1 MNQKSQ
7 LPAVD
12 QPHSGNTSLGLV
24 SLVCLVIGNM
34 IGVGVYVSAGYA
46 LSDLRD
52 ARYVLIVWA
61 IAGVHAMCGAVAYAA
76 VAKRFSVSGGEYA
89 ILSRWAHPSLG
100 FVAGW
105 VSIFAGFA
113 APIAAAAIVFA
124 DYALKLNTAD
134 GSQSSSVQW
143 LAITVVVVAALSHW
157 IEIKWNAWVNNL
169 IIALK
174 FVGIAVFIGF
184 GLRWIL
190 SGNGSDGILKSPD
203 ASILSNQDLIWLA
216 LGSFFY
222 TTLAYTGFN
231 ASIYLAGANTNDL
244 ITSTNQPISH
254 KETNAEEHVTPNLEW
269 NRLIAKSM
277 ILACG
282 IVTVIYLALNAIFM
296 YSIPADKLTGAGDRF
311 VGEVAIAIGG
321 NWFGQLTSWLI
332 ILSTGTSVLAMM
344 MTGPHVYLQL
354 ARDLGWASKLS
365 SERTKT
371 RLAITIQT
379 IIACV
384 IIMFSNLSDT
394 ISYLG
399 LTLTACGGLAIA
411 SMWIAQFKGEFREK
425 LHIQWWEHLC
435 AAIYVLG
442 ALTLLVIAF
451 MRPEQHM
458 KFVWSMMTFLAGL
471 VVYGIFRS
479 LRHK

>member
-1 MNQKSQ
+1 
-7 LPAVD
+7 
-12 QPHSGNTSLGLV
+12 
-24 SLVCLVIGNM
+24 M

-46 LSDLRD
+46 LSDLRN
-52 ARYVLIVWA
+52 ARYVLLVWL
-61 IAGVHAMCGAVAYAA
+61 IAGCHAMCGAVAYAA

-113 APIAAAAIVFA
+113 APIAAAALVFA
-124 DYALKLNTAD
+124 DYGWKAVGGD
-134 GSQSSSVQW
+134 GSQSASVQW
-143 LAITVVVVAALSHW
+143 FAMTVVVVAAIFHW
-157 IEIKWNAWVNNL
+157 VEIKWNAWVNNL
-169 IIALK
+169 IIGLK
-174 FVGIAVFIGF
+174 FIGITVFIGF

-190 SGNGSDGILKSPD
+190 GGHGSDGILESPD
-203 ASILSNQDLIWLA
+203 GSVLSNQDLIWLA
-216 LGSFFY
+216 MGSFFY

-231 ASIYLAGANTNDL
+231 ASIYLAGANTSDL
-244 ITSTNQPISH
+244 IAPANKNLAS
-254 KETNAEEHVTPNLEW
+254 KELATGSDSTPNLEW

-277 ILACG
+277 ILACA
-282 IVTVIYLALNAIFM
+282 IVTIIYLTLNSIFLFA
-296 YSIPADKLTGAGDRF
+296 IPADTLTGAGERF

-321 NWFGQLTSWLI
+321 NWFGQFTCWLI

-354 ARDLGWASKLS
+354 ARDLGWLGKVRN
-365 SERTKT
+365 ERAQT
-371 RLAITIQT
+371 RIAIACQT

-384 IIMFSNLSDT
+384 IIMFSKLSDT

-411 SMWIAQFKGEFREK
+411 SMWIAQLRGEFREK
-425 LHIQWWEHLC
+425 LGLRWWEHLC

-442 ALTLLVIAF
+442 AFALLAIAF
-451 MRPEQHM
+451 VRPEQHL
-458 KFVWSMMTFLAGL
+458 KFVWSMLTFLAGL
-471 VVYGIFRS
+471 VVYGVFRLFRS
-479 LRHK
+479 K

>member
-1 MNQKSQ
+1 
-7 LPAVD
+7 
-12 QPHSGNTSLGLV
+12 
-24 SLVCLVIGNM
+24 M

-46 LSDLRD
+46 LSDLRN
-52 ARYVLIVWA
+52 ARYVLLVWLV
-61 IAGVHAMCGAVAYAA
+61 AGVHAICGAVAYAA

-113 APIAAAAIVFA
+113 APIAAAALVFA
-124 DYALKLNTAD
+124 DYAWKSFGGD

-143 LAITVVVVAALSHW
+143 LAITVVVVAAIFHW
-157 IEIKWNAWVNNL
+157 VEIKWNAWVNNL
-169 IIALK
+169 IIGLK
-174 FVGIAVFIGF
+174 LVGITLFTGF

-190 SGNGSDGILKSPD
+190 GGHGSDGILES
-203 ASILSNQDLIWLA
+203 AGGSVESNQDLIWLA
-216 LGSFFY
+216 MGSFFY

-231 ASIYLAGANTNDL
+231 ASIYLAGANTSDL
-244 ITSTNQPISH
+244 IDPTQKTLASIEPA
-254 KETNAEEHVTPNLEW
+254 AENSPTPNLEW

-277 ILACG
+277 ILACA
-282 IVTVIYLALNAIFM
+282 IVTVIYLALNAIFLF
-296 YSIPADKLTGAGDRF
+296 SIPAEQLTGAGERF

-321 NWFGQLTSWLI
+321 KWFGQLTSWLI

-354 ARDLGWASKLS
+354 ARDLGWASKVR
-365 SERTKT
+365 SERTQT
-371 RLAITIQT
+371 RIAITCQT

-384 IIMFSNLSDT
+384 IILFSKLSDT

-411 SMWIAQFKGEFREK
+411 SMWIAQSKGEFREK
-425 LHIQWWEHLC
+425 LDIRWWEHLC

-442 ALTLLVIAF
+442 AFALLAIAF
-451 MRPEQHM
+451 MRPEQHL
-458 KFVWSMMTFLAGL
+458 KFVWSMLTFLAGL
-471 VVYGIFRS
+471 AVYGIFRL
-479 LRHK
+479 LRSK

>member
-1 MNQKSQ
+1 MP
-7 LPAVD
+7 PAD
-12 QPHSGNTSLGLV
+12 QSNASGNRLGLV

-46 LSDLRD
+46 LSDLRN
-52 ARYVLIVWA
+52 ARYVLLVWL

-113 APIAAAAIVFA
+113 APIAAAALVFS
-124 DYALKLNTAD
+124 DYAWKSFGGD
-134 GSQSSSVQW
+134 GSRASSVQW
-143 LAITVVVVAALSHW
+143 LAITVVVVAAIFHW
-157 IEIKWNAWVNNL
+157 VEIKWNAWVNNL

-190 SGNGSDGILKSPD
+190 GGHGSDGILESPD
-203 ASILSNQDLIWLA
+203 GAVVSNQDLIWLA
-216 LGSFFY
+216 MGSFFY

-231 ASIYLAGANTNDL
+231 ASIYLAGANTSDL
-244 ITSTNQPISH
+244 IDSSKTTLASIESRQGNRP
-254 KETNAEEHVTPNLEW
+254 TPDLEW

-277 ILACG
+277 ILACA
-282 IVTVIYLALNAIFM
+282 IVTVIYLTLNAIFLF
-296 YSIPADKLTGAGDRF
+296 SIPADRITEAGERF
-311 VGEVAIAIGG
+311 VGEVALVIAGK
-321 NWFGQLTSWLI
+321 WFGRLTSWLI

-354 ARDLGWASKLS
+354 ARDLGWSSKIR
-365 SERTKT
+365 SERTQT
-371 RLAITIQT
+371 RIAITCQT

-384 IIMFSNLSDT
+384 IILFSKLSDT

-411 SMWIAQFKGEFREK
+411 SMWIAQTRGEFREK
-425 LHIQWWEHLC
+425 LGIRWWEHMC

-442 ALTLLVIAF
+442 ACALLVIAF
-451 MRPEQHM
+451 MRPEQHL
-458 KFVWSMMTFLAGL
+458 KFVWSMLTFLAGL
-471 VVYGIFRS
+471 VVYGVFRL
-479 LRHK
+479 LRSK